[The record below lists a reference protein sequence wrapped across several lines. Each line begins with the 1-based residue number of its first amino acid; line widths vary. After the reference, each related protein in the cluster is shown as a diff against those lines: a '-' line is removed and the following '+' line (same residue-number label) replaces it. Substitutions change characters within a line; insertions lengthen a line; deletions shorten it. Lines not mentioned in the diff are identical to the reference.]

1 MAQENSREEAENA
14 NGVNESEAS
23 RNGSS
28 DLPEHLR
35 TEPIPLIDPPTPGPT
50 SPLEAGADEG
60 ADAGDW
66 EGEPNVT
73 APAAAEQAPS
83 AAETAGEAA
92 AETEVFQRVSVN
104 DRTVSEPV
112 PADSSAPAAPPAAEP
127 YYSHDSRPAEGAQEV
142 KNSKGKKTGIIIAAS
157 VLVLALAYVGIAWF
171 FADRVPADT
180 TVAGVDV
187 SGLTR
192 SDAVERLSTELD
204 DVITSEI
211 TVTLGESESA
221 IDPESAGLEFDI
233 DATIDQLVGFS
244 LDPSSV
250 FGHLFGRGDHEPV
263 INADTSA
270 LRQSLTTIASDLDV
284 PPVEGEIAIVD
295 GEVEI
300 TEPED
305 GVSIDVDEALPLIV
319 DDWLQGPRPIGL
331 PEVTVAPT
339 IDAEKIEQTQKNLVD
354 PLLSAGVP
362 LSINDEETEIPTEVI
377 ADAASLHLVETTY
390 EVRLNP
396 ETVADAVA
404 ELLPELGESPKPAK
418 FEFKDGKPHIV
429 PSVTGAGINP
439 EELAEVVAEAAVK
452 TGDER
457 HAEMELETT
466 EPDFTTEDA
475 KKLGVKERVSSYSTP
490 VPYDPVRTK
499 NLVTGAKNL
508 NGILIKPGE
517 TFSLIEAFGP
527 IDAAHGYVSSGVVVN
542 GFESEAMGGGL
553 SQISTTMF
561 NAAFEAGMEDITHTP
576 HSRYF
581 SRYPEGRE
589 ATLYLPNL
597 DMKWRN
603 NTPHGV
609 LIRAWID
616 DEAHVELW
624 STKHWDTKITTGPRT
639 NITAPKTVYNSARD
653 CIPERGGASGFTVT
667 VQRIVSKDGVRNDEY
682 SRSYSHTYQPWNN
695 VVCGTKPK
703 EKPKDDDSSKSS
715 KSSDSGDSDD

>member
-1 MAQENSREEAENA
+1 LAQENGREEADNA

-35 TEPIPLIDPPTPGPT
+35 TEPIPLIDPPAPGPA
-50 SPLEAGADEG
+50 SSLDSAAEAGAD
-60 ADAGDW
+60 
-66 EGEPNVT
+66 
-73 APAAAEQAPS
+73 AAAEQSS
-83 AAETAGEAA
+83 AAPEQETAAPEAA
-92 AETEVFQRVSVN
+92 GETEAIQRVSVN
-104 DRTVSEPV
+104 DRALSETP
-112 PADSSAPAAPPAAEP
+112 PEPGPESAPAPAPEP
-127 YYSHDSRPAEGAQEV
+127 FPHDSRPAEGAQEV

-192 SDAVERLSTELD
+192 SDAVDRLATELD

-221 IDPESAGLEFDI
+221 IDPESSGLDFDI
-233 DATIDQLVGFS
+233 DATVDQLVGFS
-244 LDPSSV
+244 LDPASV

-263 INADTSA
+263 INTDTSA
-270 LRQSLTTIASDLDV
+270 LRQSLTTIASDLDD

-319 DDWLQGPRPIGL
+319 DDWLQGPRPIAL

-354 PLLSAGVP
+354 PLLSAGVA
-362 LSINDEETEIPTEVI
+362 LSINDEETEIPVEVI

-390 EVRLNP
+390 EVRLDP

-439 EELAEVVAEAAVK
+439 EELADVVAEAAVK

-475 KKLGVKERVSSYSTP
+475 KELGVKERVSSYSTP

-508 NGILIKPGE
+508 NGMLIKPGE

-527 IDAAHGYVSSGVVVN
+527 IDAAHGYVASGVVVN
-542 GFESEAMGGGL
+542 GFTSEAMGGGL
-553 SQISTTMF
+553 SQVSTTMF
-561 NAAFEAGMEDITHTP
+561 NAAFEAGMEDVTHTP

-603 NTPHGV
+603 NTPYGV

-624 STKHWDTKITTGPRT
+624 STKYWDTKITTGPRT
-639 NITAPKTVYNSARD
+639 NITAPKTVYNSAPD
-653 CIPERGGASGFTVT
+653 CVPERGGASGFTVT
-667 VQRIVSKDGVRNDEY
+667 VQRIVSKDGVRNDEF

-703 EKPKDDDSSKSS
+703 EKSKDEDSAKSS

>member
-1 MAQENSREEAENA
+1 MAQDNGREEADNA
-14 NGVNESEAS
+14 NDVNGGEAS
-23 RNGSS
+23 RSGSS
-28 DLPEHLR
+28 DLPEHFR
-35 TEPIPLIDPPTPGPT
+35 TEPIPLIEPPTPGPA
-50 SPLEAGADEG
+50 SSLG
-60 ADAGDW
+60 
-66 EGEPNVT
+66 GET
-73 APAAAEQAPS
+73 QLG
-83 AAETAGEAA
+83 GEAQRGDDDA
-92 AETEVFQRVSVN
+92 EPSPPAPEQETPATETTGETETIQRVSIS
-104 DRTVSEPV
+104 DRAVSEPPHAPD
-112 PADSSAPAAPPAAEP
+112 PAHAPAPEP
-127 YYSHDSRPAEGAQEV
+127 SPHGPRPAEGAQEV
-142 KNSKGKKTGIIIAAS
+142 KNRKGKKTGLIIAAS
-157 VLVLALAYVGIAWF
+157 VLLLALAYVGVAWF

-187 SGLTR
+187 SGLAR
-192 SDAVERLSTELD
+192 SDAVDRLATELD

-221 IDPESAGLEFDI
+221 IDPESAGLDFDI
-233 DATIDQLVGFS
+233 DATVDQLVGFS
-244 LDPSSV
+244 LDPASV
-250 FGHLFGRGDHEPV
+250 FGHLFGRGDYEPV

-270 LRQSLTTIASDLDV
+270 LRQSLTTIASDLDDA
-284 PPVEGEIAIVD
+284 PVEGEIAIVD

-305 GVSIDVDEALPLIV
+305 GVSVDVDEAVPLIV
-319 DDWLQGPRPIGL
+319 DDWLQGPRPIAL

-339 IDAEKIEQTQKNLVD
+339 IDAEKIEQTQKTLVD
-354 PLLSAGVP
+354 PLLSAGVA
-362 LSINDEETEIPTEVI
+362 LTINDEETEIPTEVI

-390 EVRLNP
+390 EVRLDP
-396 ETVADAVA
+396 ETVADAVG

-439 EELAEVVAEAAVK
+439 EELADVVAEAAVK
-452 TGDER
+452 TGEGR
-457 HAEMELETT
+457 HAKLELETT

-475 KKLGVKERVSSYSTP
+475 KELGVKERVSSYSTP
-490 VPYDPVRTK
+490 VPYDPQRTK

-508 NGILIKPGE
+508 NGMLIKPGE

-527 IDAAHGYVSSGVVVN
+527 IDAAHGYVPSGVVVN

-553 SQISTTMF
+553 SQVSTTMF

-603 NTPHGV
+603 NTPYGV
-609 LIRAWID
+609 FIRAWID

-624 STKHWDTKITTGPRT
+624 STKYWDTKITTGPRT
-639 NITAPKTVYNSARD
+639 NITAPKTVYNSAPD
-653 CIPERGGASGFTVT
+653 CVPERGGASGFTVT
-667 VQRIVSKDGVRNDEY
+667 VQRIVSKDGARNDEY

-703 EKPKDDDSSKSS
+703 EKSTDAD
-715 KSSDSGDSDD
+715 SSDSGDSDD

>member
-1 MAQENSREEAENA
+1 M
-14 NGVNESEAS
+14 
-23 RNGSS
+23 
-28 DLPEHLR
+28 
-35 TEPIPLIDPPTPGPT
+35 
-50 SPLEAGADEG
+50 
-60 ADAGDW
+60 
-66 EGEPNVT
+66 
-73 APAAAEQAPS
+73 
-83 AAETAGEAA
+83 
-92 AETEVFQRVSVN
+92 
-104 DRTVSEPV
+104 
-112 PADSSAPAAPPAAEP
+112 
-127 YYSHDSRPAEGAQEV
+127 
-142 KNSKGKKTGIIIAAS
+142 KNRKGKKTGLIIAAS
-157 VLVLALAYVGIAWF
+157 VLLLALAYVGVAWF

-187 SGLTR
+187 SGLAR
-192 SDAVERLSTELD
+192 SDAVDRLATELD

-221 IDPESAGLEFDI
+221 IDPESAGLDFDI
-233 DATIDQLVGFS
+233 DATVDQLVGFS
-244 LDPSSV
+244 LDPASV
-250 FGHLFGRGDHEPV
+250 FGHLFGRGDYEPV

-270 LRQSLTTIASDLDV
+270 LRQSLTTIASDLDDA
-284 PPVEGEIAIVD
+284 PVEGEIAIVD

-305 GVSIDVDEALPLIV
+305 GVSVDVDEAVPLIV
-319 DDWLQGPRPIGL
+319 DDWLQGPRPIAL

-354 PLLSAGVP
+354 PLLSAGVA
-362 LSINDEETEIPTEVI
+362 LTINDEETEIPTEVI

-390 EVRLNP
+390 EVRLDP
-396 ETVADAVA
+396 ETVADAVG

-439 EELAEVVAEAAVK
+439 EELADVVAEAAVK
-452 TGDER
+452 TGEER
-457 HAEMELETT
+457 HAKLELETT

-475 KKLGVKERVSSYSTP
+475 KELGVKERVSSYSTP
-490 VPYDPVRTK
+490 VPYDPQRTK

-508 NGILIKPGE
+508 NGMLIKPGE

-527 IDAAHGYVSSGVVVN
+527 IDAAHGYVPSGVVVN

-553 SQISTTMF
+553 SQVSTTMF

-603 NTPHGV
+603 NTPYGV
-609 LIRAWID
+609 FIRAWID

-624 STKHWDTKITTGPRT
+624 STKYWDTKITTGPRT
-639 NITAPKTVYNSARD
+639 NITAPKTVYNSAPD
-653 CIPERGGASGFTVT
+653 CVPERGGASGFTVT
-667 VQRIVSKDGVRNDEY
+667 VQRIVSKDGARNDEY

-703 EKPKDDDSSKSS
+703 EKSTDAD
-715 KSSDSGDSDD
+715 SSDSGDSDD

>member
-1 MAQENSREEAENA
+1 M
-14 NGVNESEAS
+14 
-23 RNGSS
+23 
-28 DLPEHLR
+28 
-35 TEPIPLIDPPTPGPT
+35 
-50 SPLEAGADEG
+50 
-60 ADAGDW
+60 
-66 EGEPNVT
+66 
-73 APAAAEQAPS
+73 
-83 AAETAGEAA
+83 
-92 AETEVFQRVSVN
+92 
-104 DRTVSEPV
+104 
-112 PADSSAPAAPPAAEP
+112 
-127 YYSHDSRPAEGAQEV
+127 
-142 KNSKGKKTGIIIAAS
+142 KNRKGKKTGLIIAAS
-157 VLVLALAYVGIAWF
+157 VLLLALAYVGVAWF

-187 SGLTR
+187 SGLAR
-192 SDAVERLSTELD
+192 SDAVDRLATELD

-221 IDPESAGLEFDI
+221 IDPESAGLDFDI
-233 DATIDQLVGFS
+233 DATVDQLVGFS
-244 LDPSSV
+244 LDPASV
-250 FGHLFGRGDHEPV
+250 FGHLFGRGDYEPV

-270 LRQSLTTIASDLDV
+270 LRQSLTTIASDLDDA
-284 PPVEGEIAIVD
+284 PVEGEIAIVD

-305 GVSIDVDEALPLIV
+305 GVSVDVDEAVPLIV
-319 DDWLQGPRPIGL
+319 DDWLQGPRPIAL

-339 IDAEKIEQTQKNLVD
+339 IDAEKIEQTQKTLVD
-354 PLLSAGVP
+354 PLLSAGVA
-362 LSINDEETEIPTEVI
+362 LTINDEETEIPTEVI

-390 EVRLNP
+390 EVRLDP
-396 ETVADAVA
+396 ETVADAVG

-439 EELAEVVAEAAVK
+439 EELADVVAEAAVK
-452 TGDER
+452 TGEER
-457 HAEMELETT
+457 HAKLELETT

-475 KKLGVKERVSSYSTP
+475 KELGVKERVSSYSTP
-490 VPYDPVRTK
+490 VPYDPQRTK

-508 NGILIKPGE
+508 NGMLIKPGE

-527 IDAAHGYVSSGVVVN
+527 IDAAHGYVPSGVVVN

-553 SQISTTMF
+553 SQVSTTMF

-603 NTPHGV
+603 NTPYGV
-609 LIRAWID
+609 FIRAWID

-624 STKHWDTKITTGPRT
+624 STKYWDTKITTGPRT
-639 NITAPKTVYNSARD
+639 NITAPKTVYNSAPD
-653 CIPERGGASGFTVT
+653 CVPERGGASGFTVT
-667 VQRIVSKDGVRNDEY
+667 VQRIVSKDGARNDEY

-703 EKPKDDDSSKSS
+703 EKSTDAD
-715 KSSDSGDSDD
+715 SSDSGDSDD

>member
-1 MAQENSREEAENA
+1 MAQDNGREDADNA
-14 NGVNESEAS
+14 NGVNGSEAS
-23 RNGSS
+23 RSGSS

-35 TEPIPLIDPPTPGPT
+35 TEPIPLIEPPTPGPASSLGGETHQGGETQPGDDDAVEPAAPAPEQET
-50 SPLEAGADEG
+50 SAPETARETETIQRVSISERVVSEPPYAADPAHAPAPKTYPHGSRPDEG
-60 ADAGDW
+60 A
-66 EGEPNVT
+66 P
-73 APAAAEQAPS
+73 
-83 AAETAGEAA
+83 
-92 AETEVFQRVSVN
+92 
-104 DRTVSEPV
+104 
-112 PADSSAPAAPPAAEP
+112 
-127 YYSHDSRPAEGAQEV
+127 EV
-142 KNSKGKKTGIIIAAS
+142 KNSKGKKTGLIIAAS
-157 VLVLALAYVGIAWF
+157 VLLLALAYVGVAWF

-192 SDAVERLSTELD
+192 SDAVDRLATELD

-221 IDPESAGLEFDI
+221 IDPESAGLDLDI
-233 DATIDQLVGFS
+233 DATVDQLVGFS
-244 LDPSSV
+244 LDPASV
-250 FGHLFGRGDHEPV
+250 FGHLFGRGDYEPV

-270 LRQSLTTIASDLDV
+270 LRQSLTSIASDLDV
-284 PPVEGEIAIVD
+284 APVEGEVAIVD

-319 DDWLQGPRPIGL
+319 EDWLQGPRPIAL

-339 IDAEKIEQTQKNLVD
+339 IDADKIEQTQKNLVD

-362 LSINDEETEIPTEVI
+362 LTINDEETEIPTEVI

-390 EVRLNP
+390 EVRIDP
-396 ETVADAVA
+396 EIMADAVA
-404 ELLPELGESPKPAK
+404 DLLPELGESPKPAK

-452 TGDER
+452 TGEER
-457 HAEMELETT
+457 QAKMELETT

-475 KKLGVKERVSSYSTP
+475 KELGVKERISSYSTP

-508 NGILIKPGE
+508 NGMLIKPGE

-527 IDAAHGYVSSGVVVN
+527 IDAAHGYVPSGVVVN

-553 SQISTTMF
+553 SQVSTTMF
-561 NAAFEAGMEDITHTP
+561 NAAFEAGMEDVTHTP

-603 NTPHGV
+603 NTPYGV

-624 STKHWDTKITTGPRT
+624 STKYWDTKITTGPRT
-639 NITAPKTVYNSARD
+639 NITAPKTVYNSAPD

-695 VVCGTKPK
+695 VVCGSKP
-703 EKPKDDDSSKSS
+703 EEE
-715 KSSDSGDSDD
+715 SGDSDD

>member
-1 MAQENSREEAENA
+1 LAQDNGREEADNA
-14 NGVNESEAS
+14 NDVNGGEAS
-23 RNGSS
+23 RSGSS

-35 TEPIPLIDPPTPGPT
+35 TEPIPLIEPPTPGPA
-50 SPLEAGADEG
+50 SSLG
-60 ADAGDW
+60 
-66 EGEPNVT
+66 GET
-73 APAAAEQAPS
+73 QLG
-83 AAETAGEAA
+83 GEAQHGDDDA
-92 AETEVFQRVSVN
+92 EPSPPAPEQETPATETTGETETIQRVSIS
-104 DRTVSEPV
+104 DRAVSEPPHAPD
-112 PADSSAPAAPPAAEP
+112 PAHAPAPEP
-127 YYSHDSRPAEGAQEV
+127 SPHGPRPAEGAQEV
-142 KNSKGKKTGIIIAAS
+142 KNRKGKKTGLIIAAS
-157 VLVLALAYVGIAWF
+157 VLLLALAYVGVAWF

-187 SGLTR
+187 SGLAR
-192 SDAVERLSTELD
+192 SDAVDRLATELD

-221 IDPESAGLEFDI
+221 IDPESAGLDFDI
-233 DATIDQLVGFS
+233 DATVDQLVGFS
-244 LDPSSV
+244 LDPASV
-250 FGHLFGRGDHEPV
+250 FGHLFGRGDYEPV

-270 LRQSLTTIASDLDV
+270 LRQSLTTIASDLDDA
-284 PPVEGEIAIVD
+284 PVEGEIAIVD

-305 GVSIDVDEALPLIV
+305 GVSVDVDEAVPLIV
-319 DDWLQGPRPIGL
+319 DDWLQGPRPIAL

-354 PLLSAGVP
+354 PLLSAGVA
-362 LSINDEETEIPTEVI
+362 LTINDEETEIPTEVI

-390 EVRLNP
+390 EVRLDP
-396 ETVADAVA
+396 ETVADAVG

-439 EELAEVVAEAAVK
+439 EELADVVAEAAVK
-452 TGDER
+452 TGEER
-457 HAEMELETT
+457 HAKLELETT

-475 KKLGVKERVSSYSTP
+475 KELGVKERVSSYSTP
-490 VPYDPVRTK
+490 VPYDPQRTK

-508 NGILIKPGE
+508 NGMLIKPGE

-527 IDAAHGYVSSGVVVN
+527 IDAAHGYVPSGVVVN

-553 SQISTTMF
+553 SQVSTTMF

-603 NTPHGV
+603 NTPYGV
-609 LIRAWID
+609 FIRAWID

-624 STKHWDTKITTGPRT
+624 STKYWDTKITTGPRT
-639 NITAPKTVYNSARD
+639 NITAPKTVYNSAPD
-653 CIPERGGASGFTVT
+653 CVPERGGASGFTVT
-667 VQRIVSKDGVRNDEY
+667 VQRIVSKDGARNDEY

-703 EKPKDDDSSKSS
+703 EKSTDAD
-715 KSSDSGDSDD
+715 SSDSGDSDD